1 MKEKANQD
9 IRKEI
14 QQQGLNYWQVAE
26 QIGITAS
33 TFTVWLRTPL
43 TDERRQRTEKALK
56 ELKELKE

>member
-1 MKEKANQD
+1 MKGKANQD
-9 IRKEI
+9 IRNEI

-33 TFTVWLRTPL
+33 TFTAWLRTPL

-56 ELKELKE
+56 ELKG

>member
-1 MKEKANQD
+1 MKGKANQD

-14 QQQGLNYWQVAE
+14 QQQGLKHWQVAE

-56 ELKELKE
+56 ELKG